1 MLLYPRLTNLTSNSW
16 LVLFTSGISFGLSQL
31 HQALWWGVPI
41 GFVLFIIG
49 IWRLNDWRH
58 VIWAGLLV
66 GTLKSMGGFAWI
78 WHAYPLVWLDIN
90 GVTLQVI
97 LIGLYWLTTSL
108 FMGLGIILPALFL
121 YYLRSREGL
130 VIIICPAV
138 WLIGEVLGS
147 LLVSVW
153 LLGPGSYLNIYIGHG
168 YVGLPFAQ
176 FDWLLSFMAFGGLY
190 GLTYMA
196 ALFGV
201 LLGLV
206 IVQKNRVAFGAFL
219 GLLLLVIATY
229 IFYPVREPEITGLK
243 VIAVDTTFTATS
255 QKTDTGRAF
264 KQQEVTEAILAAAV
278 LNPDI
283 ILLPED
289 SRFSRAYAGLD
300 EARKQLQVLIPA
312 FEGLVVDTARIDTDE
327 GAVLRAFY
335 HDMSADQTY
344 VTDKQFLV
352 PQGEYVTYPFR
363 FLLKLLGQKEII
375 SRTDRNQNYVPGP
388 VSDYQNFPADVP
400 LLIFCSESSTVF
412 GLSKEKKQRDIAL
425 ILHPVSHSWFSHP
438 YILKY
443 QLGAM
448 LRIQSVWNGTVIV
461 SASNMSMGGRYLPN
475 GEIDNGNVL
484 LEKKYWT
491 LIEYEN

>member
-1 MLLYPRLTNLTSNSW
+1 
-16 LVLFTSGISFGLSQL
+16 
-31 HQALWWGVPI
+31 
-41 GFVLFIIG
+41 
-49 IWRLNDWRH
+49 
-58 VIWAGLLV
+58 
-66 GTLKSMGGFAWI
+66 
-78 WHAYPLVWLDIN
+78 
-90 GVTLQVI
+90 
-97 LIGLYWLTTSL
+97 
-108 FMGLGIILPALFL
+108 
-121 YYLRSREGL
+121 
-130 VIIICPAV
+130 
-138 WLIGEVLGS
+138 
-147 LLVSVW
+147 
-153 LLGPGSYLNIYIGHG
+153 
-168 YVGLPFAQ
+168 
-176 FDWLLSFMAFGGLY
+176 
-190 GLTYMA
+190 
-196 ALFGV
+196 
-201 LLGLV
+201 
-206 IVQKNRVAFGAFL
+206 
-219 GLLLLVIATY
+219 
-229 IFYPVREPEITGLK
+229 
-243 VIAVDTTFTATS
+243 
-255 QKTDTGRAF
+255 
-264 KQQEVTEAILAAAV
+264 
-278 LNPDI
+278 
-283 ILLPED
+283 LPED